1 MERNEQLQNFPAA
14 LANCMG
20 ELVDAGVAPAAVA
33 CETATGLRIFVG
45 RHMAGD
51 QAAALLREQAALVER
66 PDRSRLPES
75 ARELLE
81 LQEKASQFIRTLQ
94 LAGVS
99 EDSAVSALHQACI
112 LAVMRTRGGP
122 AAVAWL
128 RSIADRTEEM
138 LPTIEQLAKGS

>member
-1 MERNEQLQNFPAA
+1 MDRDERMQNFPAA

-20 ELVDAGVAPAAVA
+20 ELVDAGVTPAAVA

-45 RHMAGD
+45 RHMPGD

-66 PDRSRLPES
+66 PDRSRLPETD
-75 ARELLE
+75 RELIE

-99 EDSAVSALHQACI
+99 ENSAVSALHQACI
-112 LAVMRTRGGP
+112 LAVVRTRGGP

-128 RSIADRTEEM
+128 RAIADRTEEM
-138 LPTIEQLAKGS
+138 LPVIEHLAKAS